1 MEYLNKN
8 KTIVVRSS
16 PDNSHYKQLKDKLN
30 NDQSIMNGLNDRNV
44 QLVEDTN
51 ARNNGFNFYLYGQDG
66 SLFLSD
72 NSFGDNTFQNV
83 FNVVDGMTPKP
94 HQSGGSKEVN
104 YREKY
109 MKYKHKYD
117 ELRTVITSF
126 ASHVPQQ

>member
-16 PDNSHYKQLKDKLN
+16 PDNSYYKQLKNQLKS
-30 NDQSIMNGLNDRNV
+30 DQSVVSGLEQRNV
-44 QLVEDTN
+44 QVVEDTT
-51 ARNNGFNFYLYGQDG
+51 ANNNEFNFYLYGQDG
-66 SLFLSD
+66 SLFLSE
-72 NSFGDNTFQNV
+72 NSFNDNTFDSV
-83 FNVVDGMTPKP
+83 FNVVDSLTPKP

-117 ELRTVITSF
+117 DLRTVITSF
-126 ASHVPQQ
+126 SSHIEN